1 MTLRAALLLS
11 LALTWP
17 VQAFDDAARDWALSC
32 RRPSLAQPMRVASD
46 KARVVLIAGA
56 AAGLLSGPTGRL
68 VVGEA
73 AIVLIPVNLVV
84 EALKYATNRT
94 RPDGTR
100 KRSNSA
106 FPSSHSANAFAIA
119 TVLARRWRRGAP
131 VFFAYAALVAFSR
144 MYLDRHWAS
153 DVLAGAV
160 LATLI
165 AWFAGKAFERWRAG
179 RVLASA

>member
-1 MTLRAALLLS
+1 
-11 LALTWP
+11 
-17 VQAFDDAARDWALSC
+17 
-32 RRPSLAQPMRVASD
+32 
-46 KARVVLIAGA
+46 
-56 AAGLLSGPTGRL
+56 LLSGPTGRL